1 MKSEFALS
9 LSFDGITVLTRG
21 AGGWYRLGSVSP
33 DAEDMAAQLAELRS
47 QAIALSD
54 KPLHSKLVLPDTQI
68 RYLSIETGDLPHD
81 ARISAACDALE
92 GATPYPVSELAF
104 DISADGATTHVAAV
118 ALETLQEAE
127 SFASEH
133 GFGPASFVAAPG
145 DMPFLGEPFFGTAK
159 AARKLKVEPDGI
171 AVVEVPAPIPEE
183 TSATNTA
190 ETEEPSL
197 YPEDAA
203 DDELTPRSGIP
214 IILPAAPPPAEPP
227 KTTGAETAEL
237 ITSHALSDDTSI
249 TEDTD
254 TLDVDT
260 DEAGPAIGFTTRR
273 SRDQAPELSATPA
286 EVSQKPA
293 PTVILPETTKAL
305 DTPHSKA
312 PVLTGPKAATSV
324 AAISTVPAAPNLA
337 LPTPVLAHTT
347 SAPPKPEA
355 PAKAQPIASPSGD
368 LTTPQ
373 ARPLRSRSGRIGL
386 MAAGLAAV
394 SAIGAW
400 AVVQQLPD
408 LWSDLKRADLVETED
423 PVAPPVL
430 ATSASNTDLNKELT
444 TTIST
449 DGTAP
454 TAADEAQ
461 TVSSEELTVTD
472 AAVLEALGTPVVDEV
487 APIDGQDLIIASLP
501 SPRDISTG
509 AAGQAQTATTDD
521 DAIFEDSEEIDPEA
535 LADGMV
541 PEDETAGF
549 AVDAGTDLEQAAQ
562 YAATGI
568 WQKVPEISDVPSV
581 ISLDNVYVASIDNT
595 DLSQDAIALPA
606 HTAIDT
612 DTPFGAVSSPTEAG
626 RQFDLDERG
635 LVTATPDGT
644 LNPDGIMVYA
654 GRPVKIPPAT
664 PDRPT
669 ARELEAADEAARI
682 ARLQQVR
689 PRTRPND
696 LVEQTERAQL
706 GGVVRAELLSKRP
719 RLRPESLKTEE
730 QESQPAT
737 ALAVAAAPQ
746 PRARPANF
754 ANLVDRAQR
763 RQEQTQTAAVAAAPA
778 AVTPAIPS
786 SASVARQAT
795 TQRALN
801 LRRLNLIGV
810 YGKPS
815 DRRALVRLPS
825 GRYVKVKVG
834 DRLDGGRIV
843 AIGDGQL
850 QYQKGSRNTV
860 LNLPNG

>member
-1 MKSEFALS
+1 
-9 LSFDGITVLTRG
+9 
-21 AGGWYRLGSVSP
+21 
-33 DAEDMAAQLAELRS
+33 
-47 QAIALSD
+47 
-54 KPLHSKLVLPDTQI
+54 
-68 RYLSIETGDLPHD
+68 
-81 ARISAACDALE
+81 
-92 GATPYPVSELAF
+92 
-104 DISADGATTHVAAV
+104 
-118 ALETLQEAE
+118 
-127 SFASEH
+127 
-133 GFGPASFVAAPG
+133 
-145 DMPFLGEPFFGTAK
+145 
-159 AARKLKVEPDGI
+159 
-171 AVVEVPAPIPEE
+171 
-183 TSATNTA
+183 
-190 ETEEPSL
+190 
-197 YPEDAA
+197 
-203 DDELTPRSGIP
+203 
-214 IILPAAPPPAEPP
+214 
-227 KTTGAETAEL
+227 
-237 ITSHALSDDTSI
+237 
-249 TEDTD
+249 
-254 TLDVDT
+254 
-260 DEAGPAIGFTTRR
+260 
-273 SRDQAPELSATPA
+273 
-286 EVSQKPA
+286 
-293 PTVILPETTKAL
+293 
-305 DTPHSKA
+305 
-312 PVLTGPKAATSV
+312 
-324 AAISTVPAAPNLA
+324 
-337 LPTPVLAHTT
+337 
-347 SAPPKPEA
+347 
-355 PAKAQPIASPSGD
+355 
-368 LTTPQ
+368 
-373 ARPLRSRSGRIGL
+373 
-386 MAAGLAAV
+386 
-394 SAIGAW
+394 
-400 AVVQQLPD
+400 
-408 LWSDLKRADLVETED
+408 
-423 PVAPPVL
+423 
-430 ATSASNTDLNKELT
+430 
-444 TTIST
+444 
-449 DGTAP
+449 
-454 TAADEAQ
+454 
-461 TVSSEELTVTD
+461 
-472 AAVLEALGTPVVDEV
+472 
-487 APIDGQDLIIASLP
+487 
-501 SPRDISTG
+501 
-509 AAGQAQTATTDD
+509 
-521 DAIFEDSEEIDPEA
+521 EDSEEIDPEA

-606 HTAIDT
+606 QTAIDT

-635 LVTATPDGT
+635 LVKATPDGT

-719 RLRPESLKTEE
+719 KLRPESLKTEE